1 MISIKSLAQTE
12 FGEEGLNDLVQM
24 IEAVTIFLMRV
35 LPFGFLCGTLW
46 KIHCIYQ
53 SIHSTE
59 ADVNVISRSK
69 IRRILEAPRELS

>member
-12 FGEEGLNDLVQM
+12 FGEEGLNGLVQM

-46 KIHCIYQ
+46 KIHCNQ

-59 ADVNVISRSK
+59 ADVNAI
-69 IRRILEAPRELS
+69 IPF

>member
-1 MISIKSLAQTE
+1 MERAVDLDISEITCPNRVWRRRIEL
-12 FGEEGLNDLVQM
+12 LIQM

-46 KIHCIYQ
+46 KIHCTHQ

-59 ADVNVISRSK
+59 ADVNAIISF
-69 IRRILEAPRELS
+69 